1 LRTLDVWRVC
11 PDILDNMSKDVPN
24 ETSALE
30 HWSFLLV
37 LAAVSILL
45 VWVTWPFIGPLM
57 WATLAAIMFQPLY
70 KWSLKK
76 TRGRRNWAATLSL
89 SVIFVAVL
97 LPALWIGSV
106 VANEAIKLVN
116 SLQANPID
124 VGAWVNETYAMLPAS
139 VQQFAAENG
148 FSDFSAIQDR
158 LQEILGESAGL
169 IAQQALS
176 IGSGALGFFLSF
188 SIGLYVLFFLLRDG
202 TRIGETILHSAPIER
217 EIADRLAQRFLGV
230 VRAVIKGSGV
240 VGIIQG
246 TLGGIMLAIAGVPS
260 ALLLGVVMAIL
271 ALIPAVGTA
280 LVWAPAGIWLIL
292 AGDVWQGVFVLGAG
306 FIIISSVDNVLRPV
320 LVGRDTG
327 IPDWIILIT
336 TLGGISLAGFSG
348 IVLGPL
354 VAGLFLASWSIFQ
367 EQRAEDEDAA
377 ARYRVKVGPDGR
389 ARSDEEM
396 EAIERL
402 SDAKETREPQMVEG

>member
-1 LRTLDVWRVC
+1 
-11 PDILDNMSKDVPN
+11 MSKAEPN
-24 ETSALE
+24 DTSALE
-30 HWSFLLV
+30 HWSFLLI

-45 VWVTWPFIGPLM
+45 MWVSWPFVGPLM

-70 KWSLKK
+70 KWSLIK
-76 TRGRRNWAATLSL
+76 TRGRRNPAAALTLL
-89 SVIFVAVL
+89 IIFVAVL

-106 VANEAIKLVN
+106 VASEAIKLVN
-116 SLQANPID
+116 RLQANPID
-124 VGAWVNETYAMLPAS
+124 ASAWVNDTYAMLPGD
-139 VQQFAAENG
+139 VQKFAAENG
-148 FSDFSAIQDR
+148 FSDFSTIQDR
-158 LQEILGESAGL
+158 LQEILGESVGI

-202 TRIGETILHSAPIER
+202 SRIGETLLHSAPIDR
-217 EIADRLAQRFLGV
+217 DIADRLAERFLGV

-280 LVWAPAGIWLIL
+280 LVWAPAGVWLIVI
-292 AGDVWQGVFVLGAG
+292 GEVWQGAFVLGAG
-306 FIIISSVDNVLRPV
+306 FIIISSVDNVLRPI

-327 IPDWIILIT
+327 IPDWIILVT

-354 VAGLFLASWSIFQ
+354 VAGMFLASWSIFQ
-367 EQRAEDEDAA
+367 EQRAEDEEAA
-377 ARYRVKVGPDGR
+377 ARYRMKVGPDGK
-389 ARSDEEM
+389 ARTDEEI

-402 SDAKETREPQMVEG
+402 SNENAEHTAQLQEG

>member
-1 LRTLDVWRVC
+1 
-11 PDILDNMSKDVPN
+11 MSKSEPN
-24 ETSALE
+24 DTSALE
-30 HWSFLLV
+30 HWSFLLI

-45 VWVTWPFIGPLM
+45 IWVSWPFVGPLM

-70 KWSLKK
+70 KWSLVK
-76 TRGRRNWAATLSL
+76 TGGRRNWAATLSL
-89 SVIFVAVL
+89 LIIFVAVL

-106 VANEAIKLVN
+106 VLNEAIKLVN
-116 SLQANPID
+116 RLQADPID
-124 VGAWVNETYAMLPAS
+124 IGAWVNETFAMLPTD
-139 VQQFAAENG
+139 VQKFAAENG
-148 FSDFSAIQDR
+148 FSDFSTIQDR

-169 IAQQALS
+169 IAQQALT

-202 TRIGETILHSAPIER
+202 SRMGETILHSAPINR
-217 EIADRLAQRFLGV
+217 QIADRLAERFLGI

-260 ALLLGVVMAIL
+260 ALLLGVLMAIL

-280 LVWAPAGIWLIL
+280 LVWAPAGIWLIV

-306 FIIISSVDNVLRPV
+306 FIIISSVDNVLRPI

-327 IPDWIILIT
+327 IPDWIILLT

-354 VAGLFLASWSIFQ
+354 VAGMFLASWSILQ
-367 EQRAEDEDAA
+367 EQRAEDEEAA
-377 ARYRVKVGPDGR
+377 ARYRMRIGPDGK
-389 ARSDEEM
+389 ARTDEEM

-402 SDAKETREPQMVEG
+402 SDTGNEHQPELQES

>member
-1 LRTLDVWRVC
+1 
-11 PDILDNMSKDVPN
+11 MSQAEPN
-24 ETSALE
+24 DSSALE
-30 HWSFLLV
+30 HWSFLLI

-45 VWVTWPFIGPLM
+45 IWVSWPFVGPLM

-70 KWSLKK
+70 KWSLVK
-76 TRGRRNWAATLSL
+76 TGGRRNWAAALSL
-89 SVIFVAVL
+89 FIIFVAVL

-106 VANEAIKLVN
+106 VLNEAIKLVN
-116 SLQANPID
+116 RLQADPID
-124 VGAWVNETYAMLPAS
+124 IGAWVNETYALLPAD
-139 VQQFAAENG
+139 VQRFAAENG
-148 FSDFSAIQDR
+148 FSDFSTIQAR

-169 IAQQALS
+169 IASQALS
-176 IGSGALGFFLSF
+176 IGSGALGFVLSF

-202 TRIGETILHSAPIER
+202 SRMGETILHSAPINR

-240 VGIIQG
+240 VGIVQG

-260 ALLLGVVMAIL
+260 ALLLGVLMAIL

-306 FIIISSVDNVLRPV
+306 FIIISSVDNVLRPI

-327 IPDWIILIT
+327 IPDWIILVT

-354 VAGLFLASWSIFQ
+354 VAGMFLASWSILQ
-367 EQRAEDEDAA
+367 EQRAEDEEAA
-377 ARYRVKVGPDGR
+377 ARYRMRVGPDGK
-389 ARSDEEM
+389 ARSDEEI
-396 EAIERL
+396 EAVERL
-402 SDAKETREPQMVEG
+402 SDTGKERKPELQES